1 LTRMEPAY
9 YNSPLM
15 SATLPPVLDA
25 WRMVA
30 ARRYFEGELPLSA
43 FTRLKD
49 SLTDSEG
56 VCRYRIEFGRDA
68 LDLPFVEIRAE
79 TQLPML
85 CQRSLE
91 RYLQPVDVLQRLGL
105 ITEEAQ
111 EAALPE
117 GTEPLL
123 LQSGAEIRPIEL
135 IEDELILALPVVPIN
150 PESTEL
156 EAEWPEDADGDEKP
170 NPFAA
175 LAALKERNK

>member
-1 LTRMEPAY
+1 LTRLQLGY

-30 ARRYFEGELPLSA
+30 ARRYLEGELPLSV

-79 TQLPML
+79 TRLPML

-123 LQSGAEIRPIEL
+123 LQSAEVRPIEL

-150 PESTEL
+150 PESMEL
-156 EAEWPEDADGDEKP
+156 EAEWPGDADDDEKP
-170 NPFAA
+170 HPFAA
-175 LAALKERNK
+175 LAALKERNKS

>member
-1 LTRMEPAY
+1 MTRMEPAH

-56 VCRYRIEFGRDA
+56 VCRYRIEFGRDT

>member
-1 LTRMEPAY
+1 
-9 YNSPLM
+9 M

-30 ARRYFEGELPLSA
+30 ARRYFEGELPLSV

-56 VCRYRIEFGRDA
+56 VCRYHLEFGRDS
-68 LDLPFVEIRAE
+68 LDLPFVEVRIE
-79 TQLPML
+79 TSLPML

-91 RYLQPVDVLQRLGL
+91 RYLQPVAVLQRLGL

-123 LQSGAEIRPIEL
+123 LDASAELRPIEL

-150 PESTEL
+150 PDSTEL
-156 EAEWPEDADGDEKP
+156 QANWPEDTDEDDKP
-170 NPFAA
+170 HPFAA

>member
-1 LTRMEPAY
+1 
-9 YNSPLM
+9 M

-30 ARRYFEGELPLSA
+30 ASRYFEGELPLAA
-43 FTRLKD
+43 FKRLKD

-56 VCRYRIEFGRDA
+56 VCRYRIEFGRGE
-68 LDLPFVEIRAE
+68 LDLPFVEIRADAH
-79 TQLPML
+79 LPML

-91 RYLQPVDVLQRLGL
+91 RYLQPVNVLQRLGL

-123 LQSGAEIRPIEL
+123 LPANAELRPIDL
-135 IEDELILALPVVPIN
+135 IEDELILALPVVPID

-156 EAEWPEDADGDEKP
+156 EAQWPEDADDDKP

-175 LAALKERNK
+175 LAALKERDK

>member
-1 LTRMEPAY
+1 MEPAY

>member
-1 LTRMEPAY
+1 
-9 YNSPLM
+9 M

-43 FTRLKD
+43 FKRLKD

-56 VCRYRIEFGRDA
+56 VCRYRIEFGRGE

-79 TQLPML
+79 THLPML

-91 RYLQPVDVLQRLGL
+91 RYLQPVSVLQRLGL
-105 ITEEAQ
+105 ITDEAQ
-111 EAALPE
+111 EAELPE
-117 GTEPLL
+117 G
-123 LQSGAEIRPIEL
+123 
-135 IEDELILALPVVPIN
+135 
-150 PESTEL
+150 TEL
-156 EAEWPEDADGDEKP
+156 EAEWPEDADDEKP

>member
-1 LTRMEPAY
+1 
-9 YNSPLM
+9 M

-30 ARRYFEGELPLSA
+30 ASRYFEGELPLAA
-43 FTRLKD
+43 FKRLKD

-56 VCRYRIEFGRDA
+56 VCRYRIEFGRGE

-79 TQLPML
+79 THLPML

-91 RYLQPVDVLQRLGL
+91 RYLQPVSVLQRLGL
-105 ITEEAQ
+105 ITDEAQ

-123 LQSGAEIRPIEL
+123 LPANAEVRPIEL

-150 PESTEL
+150 PESNEL
-156 EAEWPEDADGDEKP
+156 EAEWPEDADDDEKP

>member
-1 LTRMEPAY
+1 MTQP
-9 YNSPLM
+9 YNGPLM
-15 SATLPPVLDA
+15 SVTLPPVLDA

-30 ARRYFEGELPLSA
+30 ASRYFEGELPLAA
-43 FTRLKD
+43 FKRLKD

-56 VCRYRIEFGRDA
+56 VCRYRVEFGRDA

-79 TQLPML
+79 TALPML

-91 RYLQPVDVLQRLGL
+91 RYLQPVNVLQRLGL
-105 ITEEAQ
+105 ITDEAQ
-111 EAALPE
+111 ESALPE

-123 LQSGAEIRPIEL
+123 LPANAEIRPIEL

-156 EAEWPEDADGDEKP
+156 EAEWPEAADDEKP
-170 NPFAA
+170 HPFAA
-175 LAALKERNK
+175 LAALKDRNK

>member
-1 LTRMEPAY
+1 
-9 YNSPLM
+9 
-15 SATLPPVLDA
+15 
-25 WRMVA
+25 
-30 ARRYFEGELPLSA
+30 
-43 FTRLKD
+43 
-49 SLTDSEG
+49 
-56 VCRYRIEFGRDA
+56 
-68 LDLPFVEIRAE
+68 
-79 TQLPML
+79 ML

-123 LQSGAEIRPIEL
+123 MQASAELRPIEL

>member
-1 LTRMEPAY
+1 MTVAELAY

-30 ARRYFEGELPLSA
+30 ARRYFEGELSLA
-43 FTRLKD
+43 VFTRLKD

-79 TQLPML
+79 THLPML

-123 LQSGAEIRPIEL
+123 LPANAEVRPIEL

-150 PESTEL
+150 PESMEL
-156 EAEWPEDADGDEKP
+156 AAEWPEDADEDAKP
-170 NPFAA
+170 HPFAA

>member
-1 LTRMEPAY
+1 
-9 YNSPLM
+9 M

-30 ARRYFEGELPLSA
+30 ARRYFEGELPLAA
-43 FTRLKD
+43 FNRLKD

-56 VCRYRIEFGRDA
+56 ICRYRIEFGRDS
-68 LDLPFVEIRAE
+68 LDMPFAEIRAE
-79 TQLPML
+79 AQLPML

-91 RYLQPVDVLQRLGL
+91 RYLQPVNVLQRLGL
-105 ITEEAQ
+105 ITDEAQ

-123 LQSGAEIRPIEL
+123 LQAGAEIRPIEL

-150 PESTEL
+150 PESNEL
-156 EAEWPEDADGDEKP
+156 AAEWPDDSSDDKV

>member
-1 LTRMEPAY
+1 LTHMEPAH

-56 VCRYRIEFGRDA
+56 VCRYRIEFGRDT

>member
-1 LTRMEPAY
+1 MPAGS

-25 WRMVA
+25 WRMVS
-30 ARRYFEGELPLSA
+30 ARRYFEGELPLA
-43 FTRLKD
+43 VFTRLKD

-56 VCRYRIEFGRDA
+56 ECRYHLEFGRDA
-68 LDLPFVEIRAE
+68 LELPFVEIRVE
-79 TQLPML
+79 TRLPML

-91 RYLQPVDVLQRLGL
+91 RYLQPVSVLQRLGL
-105 ITEEAQ
+105 ITDEAQ

-123 LQSGAEIRPIEL
+123 LDAGGEVRPIEL

-150 PESTEL
+150 PESPEL
-156 EAEWPEDADGDEKP
+156 QAAWPGDDDEDAKP
-170 NPFAA
+170 HPFAA